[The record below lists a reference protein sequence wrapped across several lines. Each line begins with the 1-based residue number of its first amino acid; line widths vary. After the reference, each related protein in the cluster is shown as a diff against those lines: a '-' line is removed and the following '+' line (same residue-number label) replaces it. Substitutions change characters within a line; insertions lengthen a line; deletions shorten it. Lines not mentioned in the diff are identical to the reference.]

1 MTTAEQAPDW
11 LASDDPQV
19 VWNGAMSSLDE
30 ALQGLAGGGKNAASV
45 YVVPRAAAASAGFAF
60 LDREGFAAV
69 GGIIMAPLAEVTYAL
84 LRAAAEGTTEDV
96 EAAALGVC
104 CVLGVDPT
112 SLDS

>member
-1 MTTAEQAPDW
+1 MTTSEEAPSW
-11 LASDDPQV
+11 LASPDPEV
-19 VWNGAMSSLDE
+19 VWGGAMGSLDE
-30 ALQGLAGGGKNAASV
+30 ALQGLAAGGDTASSA

-69 GGIIMAPLAEVTYAL
+69 GSIIMAPLAEVTYAL
-84 LRAAAEGTTEDV
+84 LRAAAEGTPEDV

-112 SLDS
+112 TISD